1 MMNFKHYI
9 TCIDAHT
16 AGEPL
21 RIVTSGFPPIP
32 GKTILEKRKYVNA
45 HYDGIRKMIML
56 EPRGP
61 SGMYG

>member
-21 RIVTSGFPPIP
+21 RIVTSGFPPILWMMASSP
-32 GKTILEKRKYVNA
+32 GDIRVN
-45 HYDGIRKMIML
+45 GIIRS
-56 EPRGP
+56 P
-61 SGMYG
+61 SFSGIVISFC